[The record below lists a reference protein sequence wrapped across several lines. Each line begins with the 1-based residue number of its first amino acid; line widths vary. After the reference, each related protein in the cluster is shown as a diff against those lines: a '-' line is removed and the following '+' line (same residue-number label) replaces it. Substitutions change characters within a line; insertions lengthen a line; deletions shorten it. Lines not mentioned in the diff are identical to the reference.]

1 MCFFKIGLMEGL
13 VLGGI
18 VVIIIGNI
26 ILVLKVFFM
35 CILNYMELIIKK
47 YWIDIGENYLLGV
60 IVMES

>member
-18 VVIIIGNI
+18 VVIIIGKI